1 MGTPD
6 ATCMG
11 LVMEATY
18 SIVSD
23 LGTTALVVYKLVSI
37 SRVKL
42 LDGSQACLYKLVNT
56 SFLTSLTVIR

>member
-18 SIVSD
+18 STVSD
-23 LGTTALVVYKLVSI
+23 LGTTALVVYKLVSV

-42 LDGSQACLYKLVNT
+42 LDG
-56 SFLTSLTVIR
+56 